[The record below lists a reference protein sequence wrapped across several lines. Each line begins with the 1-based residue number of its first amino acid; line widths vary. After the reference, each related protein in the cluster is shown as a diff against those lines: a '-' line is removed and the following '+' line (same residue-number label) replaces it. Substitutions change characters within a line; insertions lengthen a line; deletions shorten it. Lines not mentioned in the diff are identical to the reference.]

1 MCRPTLQPLRKI
13 VHVLLSVHVKEKKKK
28 KRKENYFP
36 IGYIGIVII
45 KRIMNHT
52 IDYDLIPL
60 ITIPPLPSSIS
71 HIFHSSRTTDSI
83 STISLRILFNF
94 LEKKNFIAQR
104 FSYRKKIVE
113 IFLRR
118 EIRFEYIVPFF
129 SSCERSLRKWIDR
142 ELSKALG
149 EQCDETRN
157 PLSRR
162 CSSVIS

>member
-1 MCRPTLQPLRKI
+1 
-13 VHVLLSVHVKEKKKK
+13 
-28 KRKENYFP
+28 
-36 IGYIGIVII
+36 
-45 KRIMNHT
+45 MNHT

-129 SSCERSLRKWIDR
+129 SSCERSFFLRKWIDR